1 MARPI
6 ERSGIS
12 NGPAIELLLPG
23 KTRRTSGRVTRD
35 LFDRRLRAL
44 RRDRAAHTGP
54 EMFLYDRAFDDCLER
69 LADISR
75 PFGKALLIGC
85 PSPEWPERLRPIVTE
100 VDVVDPGLQ
109 FALAANGRQVEEDR
123 FDFGEDRYDLCIAIG
138 TLDTVN
144 ELPIAIQLI
153 GRALRSDAPFIG
165 AIAGGNSLATLRAS
179 LIEAGRASG
188 RIIGRT
194 HPRIDPSSLAQ
205 LLAAAGFKM
214 PVVDVDRVSLRY
226 ANVNDLIGDL
236 RSMGVTSVL
245 AERPPALSKSETAI
259 LQTAFSEAGKDG
271 RTDEVVEILHF
282 LGWTQ

>member
-12 NGPAIELLLPG
+12 NGLAIELLLPG
-23 KTRRTSGRVTRD
+23 KTRRTSARVTRD

-44 RRDRAAHTGP
+44 RRDRAARTGP

-75 PFGKALLIGC
+75 PFEKALLIGC
-85 PSPEWPERLRPIVTE
+85 PSPEWPERLRPIVME

-123 FDFGEDRYDLCIAIG
+123 FDFGEDQYDLCIAIG

-179 LIEAGRASG
+179 LIEAGRACG

-214 PVVDVDRVSLRY
+214 PVVDVDRISLRY

-236 RSMGVTSVL
+236 RSMGVTSVSV
-245 AERPPALSKSETAI
+245 ERPPAFSKTEAAI
-259 LQTAFSEAGKDG
+259 LQTAFWNVGKDG
-271 RTDEVVEILHF
+271 RTEEVVEILHF
-282 LGWTQ
+282 LGWSQ

>member
-12 NGPAIELLLPG
+12 NGLAIELLLPG
-23 KTRRTSGRVTRD
+23 KTRRTSARVTRD

-44 RRDRAAHTGP
+44 RRDRAAHIGP

-75 PFGKALLIGC
+75 PFDKALLIGC
-85 PSPEWPERLRPIVTE
+85 PSPEWPERLGPIVME

-109 FALAANGRQVEEDR
+109 FAVAANGRQVEEDR

-179 LIEAGRASG
+179 LIDAGRASG
-188 RIIGRT
+188 RVIGRT

-236 RSMGVTSVL
+236 RSMGVTSVSV
-245 AERPPALSKSETAI
+245 ERPPAFSKAEAAI
-259 LQTAFSEAGKDG
+259 LQTAFSNLGKDG
-271 RTDEVVEILHF
+271 RTEEVVEILHF
-282 LGWTQ
+282 LGWSQ